1 VVADDKMIRMR
12 LWLTSLWLVPC
23 ATLLAQGP
31 ENVLLVVNKS
41 SKDSRA
47 VGKYYQKQRAIANVC
62 TINTLDQEEIERVF
76 YEDEIRKPI
85 WNCLSKRRLQ
95 DQILYIVLTKGVP
108 HKIKGEEGQKEDYA
122 SVDSELALLY
132 SDMLGIPHRLSG
144 GYPNPYYAA
153 HAAGEYPRFSHVKF
167 AMYLVTR
174 LDGHDFA
181 DVKAL
186 IDRGL
191 KIRRSPMGSGQA
203 PTAAAAQGRFILDL
217 NYDDQS
223 PGNRWLKDAA
233 AKLRDAGISESRI
246 QLETSE
252 KFLSNE
258 KEVIGYASWGSNDRA
273 NKARAPGN
281 TWLPGALATEYVS
294 TNARTFERPPAD
306 WKTGQWSDPGET
318 FFAGS
323 PQGLIADSIHE
334 GVTGIAGNAYE
345 PYLQACARPNI
356 LFASYVRGHNL
367 AESFYAALPYLSWQ
381 SVIVGDPLVAPFRG
395 PSLSSEEINPPVDA
409 ATPLPKFFAAHLA
422 AAKARIKKRSK

>member
-1 VVADDKMIRMR
+1 MSNGKMAFMR
-12 LWLTSLWLVPC
+12 LRPALLPLLFCTC
-23 ATLLAQGP
+23 ALAQGP

-47 VGKYYQKQRAIANVC
+47 VAEYYQKQRAIPNVC
-62 TINTLDQEEIERVF
+62 TIKTLDQEEIERVF

-85 WNCLSKRRLQ
+85 WDCLSKRRLQ

-122 SVDSELALLY
+122 SVDSELTLLY

-144 GYPNPYYAA
+144 GLPNPYYAA
-153 HAAGEYPRFSHVKF
+153 HASGQYPRFSHLKF

-174 LDGHDFA
+174 LDGYDVA
-181 DVKAL
+181 DVRAL
-186 IDRGL
+186 IDRGM
-191 KIRRSPMGSGQA
+191 KGRQSQ
-203 PTAAAAQGRFILDL
+203 TAATAQGRFILDL

-233 AKLRDAGISESRI
+233 AKLRDAGVSEARI

-252 KFLSNE
+252 KFLSSE
-258 KEVIGYASWGSNDRA
+258 QDVLGYASWGSNDRT
-273 NKARAPGN
+273 NKARTPDIS
-281 TWLPGALATEYVS
+281 WLTGALATEYVS
-294 TNARTFERPPAD
+294 TNARTFERPPPD
-306 WKTGQWSDPGET
+306 WKTGKWSDPGET

-323 PQGLIADSIHE
+323 PQGLIADYIHE

-381 SVIVGDPLVAPFRG
+381 GIVVGDPLVAPFEG
-395 PSLSSEEINPPVDA
+395 PSLSPEEIHPPMDA
-409 ATPLPKFFAAHLA
+409 AAHLPKFFTAHLA
-422 AAKARIKKRSK
+422 AANARLKKRSK